1 MPSNNAETADEDF
14 VDDLD
19 AGALELG
26 SFCRNGVLSRCCR
39 RDRFISFNCAHCGAA
54 GYAHDHGCAAPDPV
68 KIARFQAE
76 AAERARIEDALNAHQ
91 ATGMGAW
98 AAAGAGRMAVLAD
111 TVPTWMSTITVQVD
125 GNADGRK
132 GAAALADPAL

>member
-1 MPSNNAETADEDF
+1 MGHGCDRG
-14 VDDLD
+14 DD
-19 AGALELG
+19 AKITIGHCLG
-26 SFCRNGVLSRCCR
+26 S
-39 RDRFISFNCAHCGAA
+39 
-54 GYAHDHGCAAPDPV
+54 P
-68 KIARFQAE
+68 IALAE
-76 AAERARIEDALNAHQ
+76 GIEDALNAHQ